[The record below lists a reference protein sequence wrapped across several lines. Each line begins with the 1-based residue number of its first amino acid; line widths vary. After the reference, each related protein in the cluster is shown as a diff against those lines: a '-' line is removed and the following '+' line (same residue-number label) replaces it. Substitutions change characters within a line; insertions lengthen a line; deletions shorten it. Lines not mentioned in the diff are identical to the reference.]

1 MLEPLK
7 IIHIGTF
14 DGDQNKLI
22 ILGDQLDLESGR
34 ALSYVSC
41 VPISFG
47 LDQESGIDLIEFKFP
62 VKYYERHYLSD
73 AWIPFEFD
81 KKNLR
86 KSNGF
91 IDLKFPLLREIVLSE
106 NIVNVFGYYVDKF
119 LPADMSVTARGAESE
134 LQYRTNILQRL
145 WFYSNFLL
153 YVNRQCRSEKDYE
166 YIKLKVEEHV
176 LERGD
181 EYQKLVKK
189 IDRLRQ
195 ISSNR
200 LQPNRKQISDHVSA
214 FVLQR
219 DLNKCVL
226 CGDDINLQFDH
237 ILPVS
242 KGGNNEPE
250 NLRILCQQCNQSRGN
265 LRNA

>member
-7 IIHIGTF
+7 IIHVGTF
-14 DGDQNKLI
+14 DRDENKLI
-22 ILGDQLDLESGR
+22 ILGDQLDPESGR
-34 ALSYVSC
+34 ALSYVNF
-41 VPISFG
+41 VQEDFG
-47 LDQESGIDLIEFKFP
+47 VDQETIIDSIVFKFP
-62 VKYYERHYLSD
+62 LKYYYDYFRQ
-73 AWIPFEFD
+73 AWISSD
-81 KKNLR
+81 TAKTMR
-86 KSNGF
+86 KSNSL
-91 IDLKFPLLREIVLSE
+91 IDLNFPLLNEIVLSE
-106 NIVNVFGYYVDKF
+106 NIVNVFGFYVDNF
-119 LPADMSVTARGAESE
+119 MPANMSVNARGAESE
-134 LQYRTNILQRL
+134 LRFETNIVQRL
-145 WFYSNFLL
+145 WFYANYLL

-166 YIKLKVEEHV
+166 HIKLKVEEHV

-181 EYQKLVKK
+181 EYQKLVNK
-189 IDRLRQ
+189 INRLKQ

-200 LQPNRKQISDHVSA
+200 QQINRKQISDHILA

-226 CGDDINLQFDH
+226 CGDDSNLQFDH

>member
-7 IIHIGTF
+7 IIHVGTF

-22 ILGDQLDLESGR
+22 ILGDQLDLDSGR
-34 ALSYVSC
+34 ALSYVGNA
-41 VPISFG
+41 PEDLG
-47 LDQESGIDLIEFKFP
+47 LAQDSSIDSIEFKFP
-62 VKYYERHYLSD
+62 MKYYYDYFRQ
-73 AWIPFEFD
+73 AWISTETE
-81 KKNLR
+81 KKIR
-86 KSNGF
+86 KSNEL
-91 IDLKFPLLREIVLSE
+91 IDLNFPLLREIVISE
-106 NIVNVFGYYVDKF
+106 KIVNVFGYYVDKF

-134 LQYRTNILQRL
+134 LRYETNVVQRL
-145 WFYSNFLL
+145 WFFSNFLL

-166 YIKLKVEEHV
+166 HIKLKVEEHV

-181 EYQKLVKK
+181 EYQKLINK

-200 LQPNRKQISDHVSA
+200 LQINRKQISDHVLA

-226 CGDDINLQFDH
+226 CGDESNLQFDH

>member
-7 IIHIGTF
+7 IIHVGTF
-14 DGDQNKLI
+14 DKEKNKLI

-34 ALSYVSC
+34 ALSYVNF
-41 VPISFG
+41 IQEDLG
-47 LDQESGIDLIEFKFP
+47 LDQETIIESIEFKFP
-62 VKYYERHYLSD
+62 LKHFYDYTRDIWASADTEKM
-73 AWIPFEFD
+73 W
-81 KKNLR
+81 R
-86 KSNGF
+86 KSNDL
-91 IDLKFPLLREIVLSE
+91 IDLNFPLLSEIVLSE

-134 LQYRTNILQRL
+134 LRYKTNILQRL

-166 YIKLKVEEHV
+166 HIKLKVEEHV

-181 EYQKLVKK
+181 EYQKLVNK

-200 LQPNRKQISDHVSA
+200 LQINRKQISDHVLA

-219 DLNKCVL
+219 DLNKCVI
-226 CGDDINLQFDH
+226 CGDESNLQFDH

>member
-7 IIHIGTF
+7 IIHVGTF
-14 DGDQNKLI
+14 DRDKNKLI
-22 ILGDQLDLESGR
+22 ILGDQLDQESGR
-34 ALSYVSC
+34 ALSYVGNAPEDLG
-41 VPISFG
+41 V
-47 LDQESGIDLIEFKFP
+47 DQETIIESIEFKFP
-62 VKYYERHYLSD
+62 FKYYYDYFRQ
-73 AWIPFEFD
+73 AWISTETE
-81 KKNLR
+81 KKIR
-86 KSNGF
+86 KSNEL
-91 IDLKFPLLREIVLSE
+91 IDLNFPLLREIVISE
-106 NIVNVFGYYVDKF
+106 KIVNVFGYYVDKF

-134 LQYRTNILQRL
+134 LRYETNVVQRL
-145 WFYSNFLL
+145 WFFSNFLL

-166 YIKLKVEEHV
+166 HIKLKVEEHV

-181 EYQKLVKK
+181 EYQKLINK

-200 LQPNRKQISDHVSA
+200 LQINRKQISDHVLA

-226 CGDDINLQFDH
+226 CGDDSNLQFDH

>member
-14 DGDQNKLI
+14 DDDQNKLI
-22 ILGDQLDLESGR
+22 ILGDQLDLESGK
-34 ALSYVSC
+34 ALSFVNYAPKELGVENYSE
-41 VPISFG
+41 VDS
-47 LDQESGIDLIEFKFP
+47 IEFKFP
-62 VKYYERHYLSD
+62 LKYIHAYYESNI
-73 AWIPFEFD
+73 WIPRD
-81 KKNLR
+81 SLKHLR
-86 KSNGF
+86 KSNDL
-91 IDLKFPLLREIVLSE
+91 IDSNFPLLREIVISE
-106 NIVNVFGYYVDKF
+106 KIVNVFGYYVDKF

-134 LQYRTNILQRL
+134 LRYETNVLQRL
-145 WFYSNFLL
+145 WFFSNFLL

-166 YIKLKVEEHV
+166 HIKLKVEEHV

-181 EYQKLVKK
+181 EYQKLINK

-200 LQPNRKQISDHVSA
+200 LQINRKQIPDHVLA

-219 DLNKCVL
+219 DLNKCVI
-226 CGDDINLQFDH
+226 CGDDSNLQFDH

-242 KGGNNEPE
+242 KGGNNEPQ

-265 LRNA
+265 LRNI

>member
-7 IIHIGTF
+7 IIHVGTF
-14 DGDQNKLI
+14 DKDKNKLI

-34 ALSYVSC
+34 ALSYVNF
-41 VPISFG
+41 VQEDLG
-47 LDQESGIDLIEFKFP
+47 LDQETIIESIEFKFP
-62 VKYYERHYLSD
+62 LKYYYDYFLQVWMSSD
-73 AWIPFEFD
+73 TE
-81 KKNLR
+81 KTMR
-86 KSNGF
+86 KSNSW
-91 IDLKFPLLREIVLSE
+91 IDLNFPLLNEIVHSE
-106 NIVNVFGYYVDKF
+106 NIVNIFGYYVDKF
-119 LPADMSVTARGAESE
+119 LPADLSVTARGAESE
-134 LQYRTNILQRL
+134 LGFGTNIIQRL

-166 YIKLKVEEHV
+166 HIKLKVEEHV

-181 EYQKLVKK
+181 EYQKLVNK

-200 LQPNRKQISDHVSA
+200 LQINRKQVSDHVLA

-226 CGDDINLQFDH
+226 CGDDSNLQFDH

-250 NLRILCQQCNQSRGN
+250 NLRILCRQCNQSRGN
-265 LRNA
+265 LQNA

>member
-1 MLEPLK
+1 MIEPLK
-7 IIHIGTF
+7 IIHVGTF
-14 DGDQNKLI
+14 DQDKNKLI

-34 ALSYVSC
+34 ALSWIGYAPEELGVDENSN
-41 VPISFG
+41 VDS
-47 LDQESGIDLIEFKFP
+47 IEFKFP
-62 VKYYERHYLSD
+62 LKYYTDY
-73 AWIPFEFD
+73 
-81 KKNLR
+81 
-86 KSNGF
+86 F
-91 IDLKFPLLREIVLSE
+91 ISWQSPKDGRIKTKTEILVDLKFPLLNEIVLSE
-106 NIVNVFGYYVDKF
+106 NIENIFGYYVDRF

-134 LQYRTNILQRL
+134 LKYRTNILQRL

-153 YVNRQCRSEKDYE
+153 YVNRQCRSEKDHE

-200 LQPNRKQISDHVSA
+200 LQINRKQISEHVLA

-219 DLNKCVL
+219 DLNKCVI
-226 CGDDINLQFDH
+226 CADDSNLQFDH

-250 NLRILCQQCNQSRGN
+250 NLRILCQHCNQSRGN

>member
-7 IIHIGTF
+7 IIHVGTF
-14 DGDQNKLI
+14 DKDKNKLI
-22 ILGDQLDLESGR
+22 ILGDQLDLESGM

-41 VPISFG
+41 VPETFG
-47 LDQESGIDLIEFKFP
+47 LDQENIIESIEFKIP
-62 VKYYERHYLSD
+62 SKYYYD
-73 AWIPFEFD
+73 YTWISND
-81 KKNLR
+81 IAKIIR
-86 KSNGF
+86 KSNSL
-91 IDLKFPLLREIVLSE
+91 IDLNFPLLNEIVSSE
-106 NIVNVFGYYVDKF
+106 KIENVFGYYVDKF
-119 LPADMSVTARGAESE
+119 LPAHMTVSARGAENE
-134 LQYRTNILQRL
+134 IGYGTGIVQRL
-145 WFYSNFLL
+145 WFFSNFLL

-166 YIKLKVEEHV
+166 HIKLKVEEHV

-181 EYQKLVKK
+181 EYQKLVNK

-200 LQPNRKQISDHVSA
+200 LQINRKQVSDHVLA

-226 CGDDINLQFDH
+226 CGDDSNLQFDH

-250 NLRILCQQCNQSRGN
+250 NLRILCQRCNQSRGN

>member
-7 IIHIGTF
+7 IIHVGTF
-14 DGDQNKLI
+14 DKDKNKLI

-34 ALSYVSC
+34 ALSYIGYA
-41 VPISFG
+41 PKELG
-47 LDQESGIDLIEFKFP
+47 LDKNSNVDLIEFKFP
-62 VKYYERHYLSD
+62 LKYIHLYYETKE
-73 AWIPFEFD
+73 WISFEYE
-81 KKNLR
+81 KNLR
-86 KSNGF
+86 KSNDL
-91 IDLKFPLLREIVLSE
+91 IDLNFPLLREIVLSE

-166 YIKLKVEEHV
+166 HIKLKVEEYV

-200 LQPNRKQISDHVSA
+200 LQPNRKQISEHVLA

>member
-1 MLEPLK
+1 MIEPLK
-7 IIHIGTF
+7 IIHVGTF
-14 DGDQNKLI
+14 DKDKNKLI
-22 ILGDQLDLESGR
+22 ILGDQLDPESGR
-34 ALSYVSC
+34 ALSYVGYA
-41 VPISFG
+41 PEDLGF
-47 LDQESGIDLIEFKFP
+47 DQDSSIESIEFKFP
-62 VKYYERHYLSD
+62 LKYYKDYFHSFGSLEIE
-73 AWIPFEFD
+73 A
-81 KKNLR
+81 LR
-86 KSNGF
+86 IK
-91 IDLKFPLLREIVLSE
+91 IKIDELVDLKFPLLREIVLSE
-106 NIVNVFGYYVDKF
+106 NVVNVFGYYVYKF

-166 YIKLKVEEHV
+166 HIKLKVEEHV

-200 LQPNRKQISDHVSA
+200 LQPNRKQISDDVSA